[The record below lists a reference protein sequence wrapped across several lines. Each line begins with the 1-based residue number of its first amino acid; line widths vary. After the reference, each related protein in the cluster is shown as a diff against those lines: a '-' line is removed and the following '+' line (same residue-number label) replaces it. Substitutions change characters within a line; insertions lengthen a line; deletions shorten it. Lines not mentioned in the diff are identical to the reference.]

1 MNEILFFNAVN
12 SGFLLQN
19 KLTGLWTVKTD
30 FFSQARVLLVHYS
43 KKVQSLILLVV

>member
-1 MNEILFFNAVN
+1 MNEILFLMQLTLVFCCKI
-12 SGFLLQN
+12 SLLACGQS
-19 KLTGLWTVKTD
+19 KLS